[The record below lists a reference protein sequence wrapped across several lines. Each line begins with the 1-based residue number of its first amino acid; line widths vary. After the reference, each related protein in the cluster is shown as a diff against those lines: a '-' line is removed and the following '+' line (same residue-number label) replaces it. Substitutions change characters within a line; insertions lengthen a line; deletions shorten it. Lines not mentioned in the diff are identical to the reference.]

1 MYIKNNTKMEE
12 KLVKE
17 YIEKANPWWTEKFN
31 VPWFKEREVYNYII
45 KFLKTRQII
54 ALNGLRRVGKTSII
68 KKIIEENLDKGFP
81 KMNIF
86 YFSFDD
92 FSNIRIMDILVIY
105 EGVIEKK
112 LKDEK
117 FIIAFDEIQKLD
129 NWSEQ
134 LKVVYD
140 LYPNIKFIIS
150 GSESLFIKKKSK
162 ESLAGRIFEFK
173 IDPLNFKEYLLFRNI
188 KIENI
193 WLERE
198 IIIKEFLGYIKNN
211 GFPEIIDEEEEI
223 VEKYIKE
230 GVIEKIIYRDIPEVF
245 QVRDPGL
252 MKSLFDVIYN
262 HPGQIIQIQDL
273 ASELKVSRQI
283 LSTYLNYLEDSY
295 LIRKLYNFSKN
306 ARKIQRKLKKYYP
319 IIVNPL
325 LIKNDFSKIFE
336 QIIINELKGEF
347 FWRDVYKNEV
357 DLILIKP
364 EFIAIEIKSGEIK
377 EKDLFSLEKF
387 IKKYK
392 PKKTMVISYNI
403 EKKIKNIDIVPFYKY
418 LLGKTKK

>member
-1 MYIKNNTKMEE
+1 
-12 KLVKE
+12 
-17 YIEKANPWWTEKFN
+17 
-31 VPWFKEREVYNYII
+31 
-45 KFLKTRQII
+45 
-54 ALNGLRRVGKTSII
+54 
-68 KKIIEENLDKGFP
+68 
-81 KMNIF
+81 
-86 YFSFDD
+86 
-92 FSNIRIMDILVIY
+92 
-105 EGVIEKK
+105 
-112 LKDEK
+112 
-117 FIIAFDEIQKLD
+117 
-129 NWSEQ
+129 
-134 LKVVYD
+134 
-140 LYPNIKFIIS
+140 
-150 GSESLFIKKKSK
+150 
-162 ESLAGRIFEFK
+162 
-173 IDPLNFKEYLLFRNI
+173 
-188 KIENI
+188 
-193 WLERE
+193 
-198 IIIKEFLGYIKNN
+198 
-211 GFPEIIDEEEEI
+211 
-223 VEKYIKE
+223 
-230 GVIEKIIYRDIPEVF
+230 
-245 QVRDPGL
+245 

-418 LLGKTKK
+418 LLEKSKK